1 MIAEKLNDTANVN
14 NDIILQIVDCIN
26 SHKVVKEFKITDD
39 KLIIEFE
46 YELYFSDIEIL
57 NFLLKEVKD
66 YKEVTNCEF
75 HIDKKNN
82 WNTVSLKLL

>member
-14 NDIILQIVDCIN
+14 NEIILEIVDIIN
-26 SHKVVKEFKITDD
+26 KHKIVKEFKITDD

-57 NFLLKEVKD
+57 NFLLKKVEN
-66 YKEVTNCEF
+66 YRQVTNCEF

-82 WNTVSLKLL
+82 WDTVILKLL